1 MDEHQKRSYKMIKA
15 VIRCWC

>member
-15 VIRCWC
+15 VIRYWC